1 MIRSV
6 LLSLALLFSV
16 PAFAQD
22 AGPNPCANLAEAT
35 RGLSNEKTATLL
47 ESCRTGSTA
56 PAVIEKM
63 ADPDNASKWSAAAKG
78 FAEALGIA
86 AKELGIAANDFLDS
100 PAGYLLAAIL
110 LFNYAGG
117 AIVGFPFTV
126 FTLIFWWYINRR
138 ILIESVEYERVP
150 ILWGAFSFRRVKS
163 VVYDREEYTA
173 IFHLLSALA
182 LVILNLVV
190 WLNVT

>member
-1 MIRSV
+1 MLRSI
-6 LLSLALLFSV
+6 LLSLAFLV
-16 PAFAQD
+16 ATPAFAQN

-35 RGLSNEKTATLL
+35 KGLSSEKTATLL
-47 ESCRTGSTA
+47 ESCRTSSA
-56 PAVIEKM
+56 VPATIEKM
-63 ADPDNASKWSAAAKG
+63 ADPDTANKWSQAAKG

-117 AIVGFPFTV
+117 AIVGFPFTI
-126 FTLIFWWYINRR
+126 FTLIFWWYVNRR
-138 ILIESVEYERVP
+138 VLIESVEHERVP
-150 ILWGAFSFRRVKS
+150 VMWGAFSIRRVKN
-163 VVYDREEYTA
+163 VVYEKSEYTA

-182 LVILNLVV
+182 LVVLNLVV

>member
-1 MIRSV
+1 MFRSV
-6 LLSLALLFSV
+6 LLSLAFLFAV

-22 AGPNPCANLAEAT
+22 AGPNPCANLAEST
-35 RGLSNEKTATLL
+35 RGLSQEKTATLL
-47 ESCRTGSTA
+47 ESCRSGTGA
-56 PAVIEKM
+56 PAAIQKM
-63 ADPDNASKWSAAAKG
+63 ADPETASKWSAAAKG

-117 AIVGFPFTV
+117 AIVGFPFTI
-126 FTLIFWWYINRR
+126 FTLIFWWYVNRR
-138 ILIESVEYERVP
+138 VLIESVEHERVP
-150 ILWGAFSFRRVKS
+150 LLWGAFSVRRVKNI
-163 VVYDREEYTA
+163 VYDKSEYTA

-182 LVILNLVV
+182 LVILNIVV
-190 WLNVT
+190 WVNVT